1 MSSFLKQYVVKFWT
15 TDGQLTSMV
24 IGAMNAAAAIEIACN
39 LPNFD
44 SIAGYPEEVG

>member
-1 MSSFLKQYVVKFWT
+1 MSFLKQYVVRFWT

-24 IGAMNAAAAIEIACN
+24 IGAVNVASAIDIAHS

-44 SIAGYPEEVG
+44 TIAGYPEEI